1 MNTGHLRRLQRKQ
14 RKDNLVAKGVLD
26 KDDRVID
33 LINYH
38 LAEKSDGTGRR
49 LFLHPTKGFR
59 AAPDLFDGV
68 RGGPIE
74 KAVHINL
81 INHNLAKKGIKFNVI
96 HPFAHCQ

>member
-33 LINYH
+33 LHNYH
-38 LAEKSDGTGRR
+38 YALASDGTGKRM
-49 LFLHPTKGFR
+49 FLHPTKGFR
-59 AAPDLFDGV
+59 IVDELFDGL

-74 KAVHINL
+74 KSVHINL

-96 HPFAHCQ
+96 YPFAHCQ